1 MKKVINEFA
10 IEFVQYLREKDVIS
24 ISQKQIN
31 LLTDGKKIKSFSEHL
46 DDFNN
51 RNNNLIKKS
60 RCCGRCDGVN
70 DVCHA
75 DRICEKHT
83 KIGCEICFGERW

>member
-10 IEFVQYLREKDVIS
+10 IEFVQYLRENDVIS

-46 DDFNN
+46 VDFNN

-60 RCCGRCDGVN
+60 RCC
-70 DVCHA
+70 
-75 DRICEKHT
+75 
-83 KIGCEICFGERW
+83 EICFGER

>member
-1 MKKVINEFA
+1 MEQGNNDFA
-10 IEFVQYLREKDVIS
+10 IDFVKYLREKDVIS

-46 DDFNN
+46 IDFNN
-51 RNNNLIKKS
+51 RKNEQIKKS

-70 DVCHA
+70 DICHA
-75 DRICEKHT
+75 DRICEKHNET
-83 KIGCEICFGERW
+83 GCEICFGER